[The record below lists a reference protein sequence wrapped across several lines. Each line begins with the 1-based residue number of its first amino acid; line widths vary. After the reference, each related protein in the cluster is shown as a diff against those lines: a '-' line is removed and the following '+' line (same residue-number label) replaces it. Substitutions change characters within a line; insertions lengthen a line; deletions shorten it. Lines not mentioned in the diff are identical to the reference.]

1 VAAVMVVLVAGAAAK
16 EAAFTLAPLPY
27 AYDALEPHIDT
38 LTMQLHH
45 VRIQP
50 PPPLFS
56 LQCGGLTVTWRP
68 WR

>member
-1 VAAVMVVLVAGAAAK
+1 MSRGWLCVAAVMVVLVAGAAAK

-50 PPPLFS
+50 PPLSFPFS
-56 LQCGGLTVTWRP
+56 VVALR
-68 WR
+68 